1 MFLTFFGLWNGG
13 NDEKFVGCILYLS
26 KNWFSFR
33 DEYSRVVDM
42 WNKVREEAVTVC
54 VNNFLLPVF
63 EREAHERLLQEARD
77 YVIKVRSFR
86 FLLDY
91 GVIVT

>member
-1 MFLTFFGLWNGG
+1 
-13 NDEKFVGCILYLS
+13 
-26 KNWFSFR
+26 
-33 DEYSRVVDM
+33 M

-77 YVIKVRSFR
+77 YVIKVCSSD
-86 FLLDY
+86 LLHF
-91 GVIVT
+91 